1 MKVPAGVDTGS
12 RVRVAG
18 EGAPGIG
25 GGRRGDLLLNVRV
38 LPHERYQRKG
48 DDLETSVAV
57 DLYTMVLGGS
67 ARVPIMGGKT
77 ISLNVPA
84 GTPNGN
90 KFRISGQAMPRLRA
104 PETRGD
110 LYVRL
115 EAQLPAHL
123 SERERKLFEELQR
136 IRQ

>member
-1 MKVPAGVDTGS
+1 M
-12 RVRVAG
+12 
-18 EGAPGIG
+18 
-25 GGRRGDLLLNVRV
+25 
-38 LPHERYQRKG
+38 
-48 DDLETSVAV
+48 AV
-57 DLYTMVLGGS
+57 DLYTMLLGGS

-84 GTPNGN
+84 GTPNGK
-90 KFRISGQAMPRLRA
+90 KFRISGQGMPRLRA

-115 EAQLPAHL
+115 EAQLPTHL